1 MCVELTK
8 GMIATLKDAA
18 AKLPSAMV
26 GRKSRALCT
35 YSTTGDSPR
44 QRSRKFQLWYTV
56 HAADGCVC
64 RSQRSGSC
72 VGLLSSVS
80 QQVQSHRTLL
90 GQSREPLERDTA
102 GQCRDGIEL
111 GIDDDMERPL
121 PCGST
126 AGENLRKRSPSRQE
140 TVSNS
145 QPTSHARRDSSQIL
159 RSHLTQMR
167 FRVKYFARVAL
178 VTQQHKDA

>member
-26 GRKSRALCT
+26 GRKSRALRT

-44 QRSRKFQLWYTV
+44 QRSRKFQLPYTV

-90 GQSREPLERDTA
+90 GQ
-102 GQCRDGIEL
+102 
-111 GIDDDMERPL
+111 
-121 PCGST
+121 
-126 AGENLRKRSPSRQE
+126 
-140 TVSNS
+140 
-145 QPTSHARRDSSQIL
+145 
-159 RSHLTQMR
+159 
-167 FRVKYFARVAL
+167 YFARVAL
-178 VTQQHKDA
+178 VTQQHDDP